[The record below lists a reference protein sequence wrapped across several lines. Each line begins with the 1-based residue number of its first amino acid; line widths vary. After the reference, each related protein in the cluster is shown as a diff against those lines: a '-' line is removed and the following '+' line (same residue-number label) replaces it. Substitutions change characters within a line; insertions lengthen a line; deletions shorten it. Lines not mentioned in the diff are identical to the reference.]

1 MKDNVQI
8 ISNNV
13 QLLQD
18 CTVAPCAAAFI
29 TVAKADFSGLV
40 MGRLQICEKLHPASE
55 QQDPAESQKGSVK
68 NVSVCPCNMFT
79 TFHVISFE
87 SLHRIASFLVLPNA
101 STGENKP
108 CKSIPSNSFSCK

>member
-1 MKDNVQI
+1 MKDNVQIVQI

-29 TVAKADFSGLV
+29 TVAKADFSGV

-55 QQDPAESQKGSVK
+55 QQDPAESQKSSVK

-79 TFHVISFE
+79 TFHYISF
-87 SLHRIASFLVLPNA
+87 HI
-101 STGENKP
+101 
-108 CKSIPSNSFSCK
+108 I